1 MRFTYAIKEMEQTAI
16 NSILHILHDQLFS
29 SYQML
34 ETLVEV
40 CPEDVWYGVFNDIP
54 FWYQVY
60 HTVYF
65 VDYWFRTD
73 QDGAGF
79 PSMPL
84 DPRIPPE
91 FEREIP
97 AGVSISREI
106 IREYLRFIKEKL
118 NLIFASIKESD
129 LMLPAFAQEPEV
141 TLLDAIFSQTRH
153 IMYNI
158 GYCNG
163 ILRGQNLTEADWY
176 AYYEPYA

>member
-1 MRFTYAIKEMEQTAI
+1 MREQF
-16 NSILHILHDQLFS
+16 FS
-29 SYQML
+29 CYQML

-40 CPEDVWYGVFNDIP
+40 CPHEVWLGVFSGVP

-65 VDYWFRTD
+65 VDYWFREDSEGTS
-73 QDGAGF
+73 F
-79 PSMPL
+79 PSMHF

-91 FEREIP
+91 FEWDLPED
-97 AGVSISREI
+97 AMISLDTM
-106 IREYLRFIKEKL
+106 REYLRIIREKL
-118 NLIFASIKESD
+118 NRVFANMTDAD
-129 LMLPAFAQEPEV
+129 LSHPVFTQEAEV

-163 ILRGQNLTEADWY
+163 ILRERNLEEADWY
-176 AYYEPYA
+176 AYNETEV

>member
-1 MRFTYAIKEMEQTAI
+1 MKDCTSQALIP
-16 NSILHILHDQLFS
+16 ILRDQLFS

-34 ETLVEV
+34 ETLIEV
-40 CPEDVWYGVFNDIP
+40 CPDYVWSGIFNEIP

-65 VDYWFRTD
+65 VDYWFRSD
-73 QDGAGF
+73 QDVAGF

-91 FEREIP
+91 FESEIP
-97 AGVSISREI
+97 AGLTISREI
-106 IREYLRFIKEKL
+106 IREHLRFIKEKL

-129 LMLPAFAQEPEV
+129 LTLPAFAQEPEV

-163 ILRGQNLTEADWY
+163 ILRGQNLAEADWF
-176 AYYEPYA
+176 AYNEPDA

>member
-1 MRFTYAIKEMEQTAI
+1 MRSD
-16 NSILHILHDQLFS
+16 NSSSLIPITRDQFFS

-40 CPEDVWYGVFNDIP
+40 CPDDVWYGVYNEVP

-73 QDGAGF
+73 QGGAGF
-79 PSMPL
+79 PSMPF

-91 FEREIP
+91 FEREVP
-97 AGVSISREI
+97 AGLSISRESMRAYLRL
-106 IREYLRFIKEKL
+106 IREKL
-118 NLIFASIKESD
+118 TRIFASIKESD
-129 LMLPAFAQEPEV
+129 LSSPAFAQEPEV
-141 TLLDAIFSQTRH
+141 TLLDTIFSQTRH

-163 ILRGQNLTEADWY
+163 ILRKRNLPEAEWY
-176 AYYEPYA
+176 AYNELDS

>member
-1 MRFTYAIKEMEQTAI
+1 M
-16 NSILHILHDQLFS
+16 NSEPNSALIPTLRDQFFS

-40 CPEDVWYGVFNDIP
+40 CPDDVWYGVYNDVP

-73 QDGAGF
+73 QEVTRF

-91 FEREIP
+91 FESEVP
-97 AGVSISREI
+97 TGLSISRESMRAYLCL
-106 IREYLRFIKEKL
+106 IREKL
-118 NLIFASIKESD
+118 IIIFASMKESD
-129 LMLPAFAQEPEV
+129 LSHPAFAQEPEV

-163 ILRGQNLTEADWY
+163 ILRGRNLTEADWY
-176 AYYEPYA
+176 AYNESDS

>member
-1 MRFTYAIKEMEQTAI
+1 MSS
-16 NSILHILHDQLFS
+16 NSPNSLTPILRDQLIS

-40 CPEDVWYGVFNDIP
+40 CPDDVWYGVFNDIP

-73 QDGAGF
+73 QEGAYF
-79 PSMPL
+79 PSMTL

-97 AGVSISREI
+97 AGLSISRES

-129 LMLPAFAQEPEV
+129 LTLPAFAQEPEV

-163 ILRGQNLTEADWY
+163 ILRQRNLAEADWF
-176 AYYEPYA
+176 AYNEPDA

>member
-1 MRFTYAIKEMEQTAI
+1 MTLDSSTSLIP
-16 NSILHILHDQLFS
+16 ILCDQFFS

-40 CPEDVWYGVFNDIP
+40 CPDDVWYGVYNEVP

-84 DPRIPPE
+84 DARIPPE
-91 FEREIP
+91 FEREVP
-97 AGVSISREI
+97 AGLSISRKSMRAYLQL
-106 IREYLRFIKEKL
+106 IREKL
-118 NLIFASIKESD
+118 TQLFASIKESN
-129 LMLPAFAQEPEV
+129 LTHPAFAQEPEV

-163 ILRGQNLTEADWY
+163 ILRGQNLPEADWY
-176 AYYEPYA
+176 AYNETDN

>member
-1 MRFTYAIKEMEQTAI
+1 MSS
-16 NSILHILHDQLFS
+16 NSPNSLTPILRDQLIS

-40 CPEDVWYGVFNDIP
+40 CPEDVWYGVYNEVP

-84 DPRIPPE
+84 DGRIPPE
-91 FEREIP
+91 FDREIP
-97 AGVSISREI
+97 AGLSISREST
-106 IREYLRFIKEKL
+106 RKYLQFINEKL

-129 LMLPAFAQEPEV
+129 LTLPAFAQEPEV

-163 ILRGQNLTEADWY
+163 ILREQNLAEADWY
-176 AYYEPYA
+176 AYNEPDA